1 METGTA
7 TRSAVATAHKRKIYL
22 ADTNGAY
29 QREHKRLRT
38 VQVMF
43 FFLAKP
49 VLQDD
54 TDHRRKEKKR
64 LTIWDLCI
72 SEPNGI
78 SLLFSSKTAAA
89 TAPTA
94 SETATFDA
102 AVIVVSGAETI
113 G

>member
-43 FFLAKP
+43 FFWLNLSCK
-49 VLQDD
+49 
-54 TDHRRKEKKR
+54 TIRITEEKKKN
-64 LTIWDLCI
+64 D
-72 SEPNGI
+72 
-78 SLLFSSKTAAA
+78 
-89 TAPTA
+89 
-94 SETATFDA
+94 
-102 AVIVVSGAETI
+102 
-113 G
+113 